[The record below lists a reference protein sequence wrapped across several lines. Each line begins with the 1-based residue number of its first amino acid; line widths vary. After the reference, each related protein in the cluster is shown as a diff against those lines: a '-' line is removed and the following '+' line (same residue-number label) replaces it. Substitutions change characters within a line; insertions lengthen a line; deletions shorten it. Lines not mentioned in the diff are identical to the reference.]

1 MVLAYTIL
9 ILLVWQILLLEW
21 LRLKV
26 NSCTISQSSDTL
38 IEVPKQVNE
47 QDLPPFSP
55 RNLWQFE
62 AVFMME
68 QQLDKCEDMFER
80 KVKSSNPLF
89 HAWKVLKSA
98 CLPTKE
104 MALER
109 VIQSHTPQNIQK
121 RKAKSGRKGLQGA
134 NRFNS
139 ISDEWIEIMKETPNK
154 KTKEATAPKLSKSV
168 KNSLRKDKAVPTKR
182 NQNQMLVRFR
192 ALS

>member
-1 MVLAYTIL
+1 
-9 ILLVWQILLLEW
+9 
-21 LRLKV
+21 
-26 NSCTISQSSDTL
+26 
-38 IEVPKQVNE
+38 
-47 QDLPPFSP
+47 
-55 RNLWQFE
+55 
-62 AVFMME
+62 
-68 QQLDKCEDMFER
+68 
-80 KVKSSNPLF
+80 
-89 HAWKVLKSA
+89 
-98 CLPTKE
+98 

-139 ISDEWIEIMKETPNK
+139 ISDKWIKIMKETQNK
-154 KTKEATAPKLSKSV
+154 KIKEATAPKLSKSV